1 MPEFRLVAHPTVS
14 PTRCFMCQDHQG
26 PMIDTMID
34 DPNSD
39 GRIYVC
45 VGNDK
50 RAGCLNQMARLAG
63 FAENVSVQPL
73 LDELAAV
80 KEEMEA
86 LKATSFNWTIADF
99 QKAGATA
106 NPAHGHLTWSL
117 DE

>member
-14 PTRCFMCQDHQG
+14 PTRCFFCQDHLG
-26 PMIDTMID
+26 PMIDTLVD
-34 DPNSD
+34 DPNSN

-45 VGNDK
+45 VANER

-63 FAENVSVQPL
+63 FAESVSVQPL
-73 LDELAAV
+73 LDELAAA
-80 KEEMEA
+80 KDELEA
-86 LKATSFNWTIADF
+86 LKQTTFTWSISDF

-106 NPAHGHLTWSL
+106 NDAHFTWSL